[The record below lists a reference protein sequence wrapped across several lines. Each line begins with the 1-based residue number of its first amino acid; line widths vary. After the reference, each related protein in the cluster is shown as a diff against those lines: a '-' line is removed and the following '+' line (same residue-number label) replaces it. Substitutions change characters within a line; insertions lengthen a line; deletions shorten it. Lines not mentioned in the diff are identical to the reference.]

1 MNGSSSACVRRLVN
15 LFGAKLWSFCPPRT
29 RRSNLDLLTALNSEF
44 DNLRLLPREILG
56 FPGAINAGFEA
67 ASGDRVGLLLSD
79 DWLDQRAVELC
90 LPNDAD
96 IVSSGN
102 RVFDGD
108 GRTVFEEVSRAP
120 RVLDFRELSK
130 WYGRPLHIVFD
141 AMRTSRTSS

>member
-1 MNGSSSACVRRLVN
+1 MP
-15 LFGAKLWSFCPPRT
+15 W
-29 RRSNLDLLTALNSEF
+29 
-44 DNLRLLPREILG
+44 
-56 FPGAINAGFEA
+56 FEA

-90 LPNDAD
+90 LPHDAD

-120 RVLDFRELSK
+120 RVLDFREHSK